1 MQDRM
6 LKCSQVPISYHQF
19 LQEHKMLDIILMMD
33 KISLEVFK
41 VSLFIKV
48 ATVAIKVDISQIYK
62 IMVLKL
68 VKILIN

>member
-1 MQDRM
+1 M

-33 KISLEVFK
+33 KISLEVIK

>member
-33 KISLEVFK
+33 KISLEVIK